1 MNLFNIGS
9 MEIIWVFAIA
19 LIILGPSKIVSFSK
33 ELSKILKTSKKWIYE
48 LQNSF
53 DINYQSENDD
63 KNESN

>member
-19 LIILGPSKIVSFSK
+19 LIILGPSKIVSFSR
-33 ELSKILKTSKKWIYE
+33 ELSKILKKSKRCIYE

-53 DINYQSENDD
+53 DINYQSEDND